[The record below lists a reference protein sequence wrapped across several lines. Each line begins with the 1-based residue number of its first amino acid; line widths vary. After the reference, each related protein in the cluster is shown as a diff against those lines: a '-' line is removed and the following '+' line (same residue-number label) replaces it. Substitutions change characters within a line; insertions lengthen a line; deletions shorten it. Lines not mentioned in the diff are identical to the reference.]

1 MHIKQEEE
9 TITQVLVGIL
19 NDDYA
24 TRDIKWEMELEQT
37 PFVNSGSSKKNR
49 KKPDVFVEIDGHEPV
64 AIEAKFADVRGV
76 KDQAIQHLGRDYIY
90 DHETQETAQ
99 LRVVMAWRYPTR
111 LRSVRLRELE
121 DALRD
126 AEDLEYLV
134 IREIDSTRY
143 QIPGEGFVKCDVKTI
158 ANTLE
163 ALSLVMKKVD
173 ADSTAELSGEGSEE
187 SSLDPEEVFD
197 KLKKLGK
204 KYQDLADE
212 LGLTVGNLP
221 HWSTGRNPIPR
232 KHYAKI
238 REFLALDETEAQISD
253 NQED

>member
-1 MHIKQEEE
+1 MHIKQEEK
-9 TITQVLVGIL
+9 TITQALVGIL
-19 NDDYA
+19 NHDYA
-24 TRDIKWEMELEQT
+24 TRGITWEMELEQT
-37 PFVNSGSSKKNR
+37 PFEDSS

-76 KDQAIQHLGRDYIY
+76 ESVERQAIRHLGRDYIY
-90 DHETQETAQ
+90 DYETQETAQ

-121 DALRD
+121 AKLRS
-126 AEDLEYLV
+126 AEDLEYVV
-134 IREIDSTRY
+134 IRQIDGTRY
-143 QIPGEGFVKCDVKTI
+143 QIPGEGFVQCDVKTI

-173 ADSTAELSGEGSEE
+173 DDSTAELSGEGSEE

-197 KLKKLGK
+197 KLEKLGISR
-204 KYQDLADE
+204 QTMADE
-212 LGLTVGNLP
+212 LGLTVGYLS
-221 HWSTGRNPIPR
+221 HWSTGRNPIPK

-238 REFLALDETEAQISD
+238 RKFLSLDETEAQITDASAD
-253 NQED
+253 